1 MAIAALRQEV
11 KTVVTSSA
19 AAEAAEVVGEAMKT
33 GSIVMKRDSSSLPPA
48 TASMKKKWQLS
59 PSSTSPQTQRVM

>member
-19 AAEAAEVVGEAMKT
+19 AAEAAEVVGEAMTT
-33 GSIVMKRDSSSLPPA
+33 GSIVMKRDLSSLLLA

-59 PSSTSPQTQRVM
+59 PSST